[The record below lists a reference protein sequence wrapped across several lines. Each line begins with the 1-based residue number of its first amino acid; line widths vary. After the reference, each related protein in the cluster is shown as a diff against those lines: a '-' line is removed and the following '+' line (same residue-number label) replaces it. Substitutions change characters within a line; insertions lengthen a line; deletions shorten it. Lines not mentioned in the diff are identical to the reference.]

1 MFENGHNMIP
11 LAAILSI
18 GEKVLDKV
26 LPDPEAKAKAQASL
40 MEMAQRGE
48 LAQLEAQVKEMQ
60 SARDREVQIATSEFA
75 PMLSKIVTPLLALG
89 TVGLT
94 FILFGVII
102 FVDVDTDSKD
112 ILIYVLGALTSAVT
126 MVLGYYFG
134 SSRQAARKRAPSL
147 MTSWKRKSEP
157 DPKLHLIR
165 DDQVRDG
172 FAFWYGQ
179 HANKF

>member
-1 MFENGHNMIP
+1 MIP
-11 LAAILSI
+11 LAAIMSI

-26 LPDPEAKAKAQASL
+26 MPDPNAKAEAQAKL

-48 LAQLEAQVKEMQ
+48 LAQLESQVKEMQ
-60 SARDREVQIATSEFA
+60 SARDREVQIATSASA
-75 PMLSKIVTPLLALG
+75 PTLNKIVTPILALG

-134 SSRQAARKRAPSL
+134 SSAGSKE
-147 MTSWKRKSEP
+147 KSAQ
-157 DPKLHLIR
+157 L
-165 DDQVRDG
+165 DDIME
-172 FAFWYGQ
+172 
-179 HANKF
+179 KKK

>member
-1 MFENGHNMIP
+1 MLP
-11 LAAILSI
+11 LGAILSI

-26 LPDPEAKAKAQASL
+26 MPDPNAKAEAQAKL

-48 LAQLEAQVKEMQ
+48 LAQLESHVKEMQ
-60 SARDREVQIATSEFA
+60 SARDREIQIATSDAA
-75 PMLSKIVTPLLALG
+75 PMLNKIVTPVLALG

-102 FVDVDTDSKD
+102 FVDVDAESKD

-134 SSRQAARKRAPSL
+134 SSAGSKE
-147 MTSWKRKSEP
+147 KSAQLDEIL
-157 DPKLHLIR
+157 DK
-165 DDQVRDG
+165 
-172 FAFWYGQ
+172 
-179 HANKF
+179 KK

>member
-1 MFENGHNMIP
+1 MLP
-11 LAAILSI
+11 LGAILSI

-26 LPDPEAKAKAQASL
+26 MPDPNAKAEAQAKL

-48 LAQLEAQVKEMQ
+48 LAQLESHVKEMQ
-60 SARDREVQIATSEFA
+60 SARDREIQIATSEAA
-75 PMLSKIVTPLLALG
+75 PMLNKIVTPVLALG

-102 FVDVDTDSKD
+102 FVDVDAESKD

-134 SSRQAARKRAPSL
+134 SSAGSKE
-147 MTSWKRKSEP
+147 KSQQLDEIL
-157 DPKLHLIR
+157 DK
-165 DDQVRDG
+165 
-172 FAFWYGQ
+172 
-179 HANKF
+179 K

>member
-1 MFENGHNMIP
+1 MIP

-26 LPDPEAKAKAQASL
+26 MPNPQAKAEAQAKL
-40 MEMAQRGE
+40 MEMAQQGE

-60 SARDREVQIATSEFA
+60 SARDREVQIATSANA
-75 PMLSKIVTPLLALG
+75 PTLNKIVTPLLALG

-134 SSRQAARKRAPSL
+134 SSAGSKE
-147 MTSWKRKSEP
+147 KSAQ
-157 DPKLHLIR
+157 L
-165 DDQVRDG
+165 DDIME
-172 FAFWYGQ
+172 
-179 HANKF
+179 KKK

>member
-1 MFENGHNMIP
+1 MLP
-11 LAAILSI
+11 LGAILSI

-40 MEMAQRGE
+40 MEMAQKGQ
-48 LAQLEAQVKEMQ
+48 LAELEAMGKEMQ
-60 SARDREVQIATSEFA
+60 SARDREIQIATSDKA
-75 PMLSKIVTPLLALG
+75 PMLNKIVTPVLALG

-102 FVDVDTDSKD
+102 FVDVDAESKD

-134 SSRQAARKRAPSL
+134 SSAGSKE
-147 MTSWKRKSEP
+147 KSAQLDEIL
-157 DPKLHLIR
+157 DK
-165 DDQVRDG
+165 
-172 FAFWYGQ
+172 
-179 HANKF
+179 KK

>member
-1 MFENGHNMIP
+1 MLP
-11 LAAILSI
+11 LGAILSI

-26 LPDPEAKAKAQASL
+26 MPDPNAKAEAQAKL

-48 LAQLEAQVKEMQ
+48 LAQLEANVKEMQ
-60 SARDREVQIATSEFA
+60 SARDREIQIATSSAA
-75 PMLSKIVTPLLALG
+75 PMLNKIVTPVLALG

-102 FVDVDTDSKD
+102 FVDVDSDSKD

-134 SSRQAARKRAPSL
+134 SSAGSKE
-147 MTSWKRKSEP
+147 KSQQLDEILE
-157 DPKLHLIR
+157 K
-165 DDQVRDG
+165 
-172 FAFWYGQ
+172 
-179 HANKF
+179 K

>member
-1 MFENGHNMIP
+1 MLP
-11 LAAILSI
+11 LGAILSI

-26 LPDPEAKAKAQASL
+26 MPDPNAKAEAQAKL

-48 LAQLEAQVKEMQ
+48 LAQLEANVKEMQ
-60 SARDREVQIATSEFA
+60 SARDREIQIATSSAA
-75 PMLSKIVTPLLALG
+75 PMLNKIVTPVLALG

-102 FVDVDTDSKD
+102 FVDVDSDSKD

-134 SSRQAARKRAPSL
+134 SSAGSKE
-147 MTSWKRKSEP
+147 KSAQIDELLE
-157 DPKLHLIR
+157 K
-165 DDQVRDG
+165 
-172 FAFWYGQ
+172 
-179 HANKF
+179 K